1 MKKQKFIIV
10 TGSTGYIGSNFI
22 KLFSDKDFNIIYT
35 KRISKQNYKY
45 YDLKDKVFNLKNL
58 FDSEVIFLHLATFF
72 SKVKEDKE
80 KIIHSNELFGKQ
92 VFDEL
97 KNYNL
102 KKVIYTNTMYLYYDD
117 TNVRNLLYTQSK
129 ENFSNFLR
137 VNTKLNSILYEEI
150 FLDNTFG
157 KLDKRPKVVPL
168 IMKSIVEN
176 AKSPVL
182 NKEAYINLLNVEDV
196 IERLKISIFSNEQGK
211 TSFISNKS
219 INLDSIYNFLK
230 NYKLT
235 RETDDKLLKYKD
247 NSYINEYPEIEHKNI
262 KLKKMSNSLIDEL
275 KNYENQ

>member
-45 YDLKDKVFNLKNL
+45 YDLKDQVFNLKNL

-97 KNYNL
+97 KKYNL

-117 TNVRNLLYTQSK
+117 TSVRNLLYTQSK

-137 VNTKLNSILYEEI
+137 VNTKLNSTLYEEI

-176 AKSPVL
+176 SKSPVL
-182 NKEAYINLLNVEDV
+182 NKEAYINLVNVEDV

-235 RETDDKLLKYKD
+235 RENEDKLLKYKD